1 MRYLTRQSSTQRPRR
16 RPLAAATVTALGAA
30 LALGLSA
37 CGTAEEQPEDP
48 GANESTTTTV
58 TTEPTDEPANGT
70 AGTGTGEETR
80 PEQSSS
86 VSSPVSDVEPATGP
100 MGDPS
105 TEDQW
110 VQPDGASLMVTG
122 VRTASHDGFDRVVFD
137 LEGEGA
143 PGWIT
148 MYTETPTQQGS
159 GHPIDYTGNIALQ
172 VGVEGTPYPND
183 AGTEPPMLGT
193 FPGAGNVTE
202 VTYSSLFEGR
212 TEFVIGLEEQVPY
225 SVTPLENPTRLVI
238 DFARG

>member
-172 VGVEGTPYPND
+172 IGVEGTPYPND

>member
-16 RPLAAATVTALGAA
+16 RPLTAATVTALGAA

-48 GANESTTTTV
+48 GANESTTTV

-100 MGDPS
+100 MGDPA

-225 SVTPLENPTRLVI
+225 SVTPLENPSRLVI

>member
-159 GHPIDYTGNIALQ
+159 GHSIDYTGNIALQ
-172 VGVEGTPYPND
+172 IGVEGTPYPND